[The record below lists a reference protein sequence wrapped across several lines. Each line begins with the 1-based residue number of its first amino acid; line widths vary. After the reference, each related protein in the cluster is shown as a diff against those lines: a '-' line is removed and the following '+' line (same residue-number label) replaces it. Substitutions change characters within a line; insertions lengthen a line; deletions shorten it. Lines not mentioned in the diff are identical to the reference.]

1 MSCLVYCG
9 STGLRVEHPL
19 ERPLSFGTEAVVPV
33 EIGMTSYRVESFN
46 DKENAE
52 ELRINLDLVDEL

>member
-9 STGLRVEHPL
+9 STRLRVEHPL

-33 EIGMTSYRVESFN
+33 EIGMPSYRVESFN